1 MPKITISNLNYYY
14 IDKKKKTGVA
24 AIYNLNTTI
33 KNNSFTIIIGESG
46 SGKTTLLKLLTGIL
60 KPSEG
65 KIYFDEEDITN
76 IDANKRSLSYVS
88 QEFALYPHL
97 TVFGNIAYP
106 LKVAKVPD
114 EEIRLRVNEVLSL
127 FELVPFQARKP
138 KHLSLGQRQRVA
150 LARAI
155 VKKPDLILLDEPFSN
170 LDEKLKKEFADL
182 LKTIKEKYSI
192 TIVYVTHKLDEVKQI
207 GTDLLIL
214 HNGEI
219 VQKGTVDE
227 VLTDQNCF
235 YFQNIAKFY

>member
-33 KNNSFTIIIGESG
+33 ENNSFTIIIGESG

-127 FELVPFQARKP
+127 FELVPFQTRKP

-170 LDEKLKKEFADL
+170 LDEKLKRELSDL

-192 TIVYVTHKLDEVKQI
+192 TTIYVTHKLDEVKQI
-207 GTDLLIL
+207 GTDLFIL

-219 VQKGTVDE
+219 VQNGTVDE
-227 VLTDQNCF
+227 VLTDQNGF